1 MALCVI
7 RWALPNFR
15 KRFLAVVATFDRL
28 FLLMRREFRG
38 PPHFH
43 GVRLRAFAAFG
54 RAAVD
59 EVAVELG
66 KPA

>member
-7 RWALPNFR
+7 RLALPNFR
-15 KRFLAVVATFDRL
+15 KRFLAVVVAFDHL
-28 FLLMRREFRG
+28 FLLMRREFRR

-43 GVRLRAFAAFG
+43 GVRPGAFAAFG
-54 RAAVD
+54 RAAAD

>member
-15 KRFLAVVATFDRL
+15 KRFLAVVAALDHL
-28 FLLMRREFRG
+28 FPLMCREFRG

-43 GVRLRAFAAFG
+43 GVRLGAFAAFG
-54 RAAVD
+54 RAAAD